1 MEVIILGSGD
11 AHGVPRIGCDCEVC
25 RNVLSPG
32 SRNYRTSA
40 SLALRYGPS
49 YARRL
54 VLIDAAPELRLQAT
68 GLNLSHFDALLLTHA
83 HTPHFLGLSA
93 LVRSQREL
101 QHPFT
106 LYAPAPVLDDVR
118 QTFGFL
124 WTDKTY
130 RRVIRFQPTEE
141 ADLWELHIQALR
153 VDHGIGGTAYGYLL
167 SQERLRIA
175 YIPDMLRPT
184 AKLRQA
190 LTDLDLLIL
199 GAAHYYEGIETWKRS
214 IMDIMAA
221 QELIREVAPKQA
233 LLTHLS
239 HTVNYDE
246 ISPRLPQGVRLA
258 YDGLVVEV
266 EE

>member
-1 MEVIILGSGD
+1 MQIIILGSGD

-49 YARRL
+49 YAERL

-68 GLNLSHFDALLLTHA
+68 GLNLSRFDALLLTHA
-83 HTPHFLGLSA
+83 HDAHILGLSV

-106 LYAPAPVLDDVR
+106 LYAPEPVLEDARR
-118 QTFGFL
+118 QFGYL

-130 RRVIRFQPTEE
+130 RRVIQFQPTEE
-141 ADLWELHIQALR
+141 TDLWDLHVQALR
-153 VDHGIGGTAYGYLL
+153 VDHGIGGVAYGYLL
-167 SQERLRIA
+167 TLGQRRIA

-184 AKLRQA
+184 DKLRQA

-199 GAAHYYEGIETWKRS
+199 GAAHYYEGIEVWKRS

-221 QELIREVAPKQA
+221 QDFIGDLAPA
-233 LLTHLS
+233 RAFLTHLS
-239 HTVNYDE
+239 HTVHYDE
-246 ISPRLPQGVRLA
+246 ISPRLPEGIRLA
-258 YDGLVVEV
+258 YDGLIVEV
-266 EE
+266 QE